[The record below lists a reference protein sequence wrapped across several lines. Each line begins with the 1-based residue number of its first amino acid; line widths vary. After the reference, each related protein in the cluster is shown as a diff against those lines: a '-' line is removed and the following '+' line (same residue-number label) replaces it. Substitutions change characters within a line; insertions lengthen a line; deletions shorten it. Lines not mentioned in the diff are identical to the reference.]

1 MVWSTCYT
9 PVFLSVSA
17 LPCPAQPCLS
27 TLKSQDY
34 YLSLLLICVFLYPLR
49 VCTRPNS
56 KRRSL
61 TFFVFRFF
69 KSLLFSF
76 CQFVP
81 RQGIFHL
88 SCHPSPLQ
96 IGEGVGLHRREC
108 RESAGCKPLQSAV
121 YGESRPRLPQITPLS
136 AAHPGSPFAGGSP
149 LPFATY
155 PGPPF
160 AVERCRRP
168 WLTQPDW
175 CECGKPDW
183 C

>member
-34 YLSLLLICVFLYPLR
+34 YLSLLLICVFLYPPR

-81 RQGIFHL
+81 RQGIFRL
-88 SCHPSPLQ
+88 SSRPSPLQ

-121 YGESRPRLPQITPLS
+121 YGESEPAVRGSLKSRRRPQLTQARHSWGDRRCRPRLTQ
-136 AAHPGSPFAGGSP
+136 A
-149 LPFATY
+149 
-155 PGPPF
+155 
-160 AVERCRRP
+160 RRSR
-168 WLTQPDW
+168 
-175 CECGKPDW
+175 
-183 C
+183 